1 MSVKIRQLIWGA
13 LFLALALL
21 LPMAFHAVGL
31 GRVFLPMH
39 IPVLMAG
46 FLAGPSVGLMVGM
59 TSPILSAVLTGM
71 PPLMPPT
78 AQVMLFELGV
88 YGFAAGL
95 LHHRLHLGIFP
106 SLVLAMLGGRIVYGL
121 LGWLV
126 LPLLGLPGIPLLYPL
141 TVGLTTSLPGILL
154 QLVVVPSVVYA
165 AERTSVF
172 QSERGRA

>member
-1 MSVKIRQLIWGA
+1 MRIRQLIWGA
-13 LFLALALL
+13 LFVALALF

-31 GRVFLPMH
+31 GRIFLPMH

-46 FLAGPSVGLMVGM
+46 LLAGPSVGLTVGI
-59 TSPILSAVLTGM
+59 TSPILSAILTGM

-88 YGFAAGL
+88 YGLAAGL
-95 LHHRLHLGIFP
+95 LHHRLHLGILP
-106 SLVLAMLGGRIVYGL
+106 SLILAILGGRLIYGV

-141 TVGLTTSLPGILL
+141 TVGLTTSLPGVLL

-165 AERTSVF
+165 AERTGVF
-172 QSERGRA
+172 QGARGRA